1 MDVAYEWIQ
10 TNIVSVINN
19 AIIEYGG
26 GNLFFTV
33 LFVSCFTL
41 LILNKDRIKR
51 GHSLLAV
58 YSAVLI
64 LLVLLNPIILT
75 RFDLIKELFA
85 ALPAGVIIALV
96 IASKTTDMSGKM
108 KQNLIAFGLA
118 VLIAL
123 VGLTIKEPFFSNP
136 VNLYKVDDQ
145 GVYLARYILEDAGGE
160 PVTVC
165 YILRGGDHTGIDM
178 SAYDVA
184 EQYSGKIRAE
194 AVIFSDAVET
204 GGPDYLVINN
214 EIIGADSIDKTGYE
228 LVYDTGYYSVF
239 GVV

>member
-1 MDVAYEWIQ
+1 MDVAFEWIQ

-58 YSAVLI
+58 YSAVLV
-64 LLVLLNPIILT
+64 LLVLLNPFILT
-75 RFDLIKELFA
+75 HWDLIKESFVM
-85 ALPAGVIIALV
+85 LPAGVIIALL
-96 IASKTTDMSGKM
+96 IASNTTDMPGKL
-108 KQNLIAFGLA
+108 KSNLIAFGLA
-118 VLIAL
+118 VLIA
-123 VGLTIKEPFFSNP
+123 VSGLMIKDSFFTNP
-136 VNLYKVDDQ
+136 INLYKVDDQ
-145 GVYLARYILEDAGGE
+145 GVYLARYILEDAGDK

-165 YILRGGDHTGIDM
+165 YILRGGDYTVIDM
-178 SAYDVA
+178 STYDVA
-184 EQYSGKIRAE
+184 EQYSGKIRTE

-204 GGPDYLVINN
+204 GDPDYLVINN
-214 EIIGADSIDKTGYE
+214 EIIGADSIDKTGYK

-239 GVV
+239 GEV